1 MLHSTTHE
9 GVVRLEY
16 YDKEESAIKGE
27 NKRVIILR
35 NCTGCCETSEYKRT
49 RPHAFQFTS
58 NLGIVC
64 FCLFSLHHLNLLIH
78 YLYAGHHVFSTES
91 QTDLDDWIDS
101 INNAIQEDK
110 RLQRRKSKS
119 KTKMAE
125 EARSLSTLHTERS
138 SGSIGSTGSGSVP
151 HPTTLMGRKFKN
163 IYNIHPS
170 ALQMGICTHSY
181 SKCIIFSCNIYM

>member
-1 MLHSTTHE
+1 M
-9 GVVRLEY
+9 
-16 YDKEESAIKGE
+16 
-27 NKRVIILR
+27 
-35 NCTGCCETSEYKRT
+35 
-49 RPHAFQFTS
+49 
-58 NLGIVC
+58 
-64 FCLFSLHHLNLLIH
+64 HHLNLLIH

-163 IYNIHPS
+163 IHNIHPS
-170 ALQMGICTHSY
+170 AL
-181 SKCIIFSCNIYM
+181 